1 MIDRRR
7 WLRYGRDQF
16 SAWLPALL
24 MVLFALGT
32 WWLVRSAPR
41 IVDPACDARVSKEP
55 DYFMRD
61 FSVRTFEPDGRLKS
75 ELTGVEGHHFP
86 ADDTLE
92 VIQPRMRSYDAQG
105 HPTVATA
112 RRSISNADAS
122 EIKLYGDARVVR
134 EPVTR
139 PGGEATPRLE
149 FRGEFLHA
157 FVDEERVSSDRPVEL
172 RRGNDVFTGDVF
184 DYSDKSGVANLQGRV
199 RGVLLP
205 KGKAADQDPS

>member
-7 WLRYGRDQF
+7 LLRYGRDQL

-24 MVLFALGT
+24 MVVFALGT

-41 IVDPACDARVSKEP
+41 IADATGDAPVSAEP

-61 FSVRTFEPDGRLKS
+61 FSVRTFEPDGRLKA
-75 ELTGVEGHHFP
+75 ELTGVEGRHFP
-86 ADDTLE
+86 ANDTLE
-92 VIQPRMRSYDAQG
+92 VTQPRMRSYDAEG

-112 RRSISNADAS
+112 RRGISNADGS
-122 EIKLYGDARVVR
+122 EIQLHGDARVVR
-134 EPVTR
+134 EPLVK

-157 FVDEERVSSDRPVEL
+157 FVDENRVSSNQPVEL

-184 DYSDKSGVANLQGRV
+184 DYSDDSGVANLQGRV
-199 RGVLLP
+199 RGTLLP
-205 KGKAADQDPS
+205 KSQAAGSP